1 MRLAFDIDGV
11 VVSEYSQLFS
21 TLIRILI
28 KSPEIEI
35 FIISSREN
43 SKKSRKETVQE
54 LSKLGIL
61 YNNLILTDNK
71 QQAIDENK
79 IDMFVDNEIEQ
90 INNIKNS
97 DVCCLLVK
105 EKYNYCWETNRLLG
119 SKKTIKMI
127 D

>member
-43 SKKSRKETVQE
+43 SKRSRKETVQE

-79 IDMFVDNEIEQ
+79 IDMFMDNEIEQ

-97 DVCCLLVK
+97 AVCCLLVK

-119 SKKTIKMI
+119 SKKTTKMI
-127 D
+127 

>member
-43 SKKSRKETVQE
+43 SKYSRKETVKE

-61 YNNLILTDNK
+61 YNTLILTDNK
-71 QQAIDENK
+71 QKAIEENK
-79 IDMFVDNEIEQ
+79 KDMFIDNEIEQ
-90 INNIKNS
+90 INSIKNS
-97 DVCCLLVK
+97 DVCCLLAK
-105 EKYNYCWETNRLLG
+105 EKYNYCWESNRLLG
-119 SKKTIKMI
+119 SEKTTKMI
-127 D
+127 